1 MNELKYEDLNET
13 IKKRD
18 VTPRPKKK
26 IKRIAGIVAPP
37 ILMLIMYF
45 IYTLFGMFFGAELGW
60 YLGLFVYWML
70 CGLIFSNWL
79 IGFENIKKLSSP
91 QKFKPKLIPAILFP
105 VFMALIFRFI
115 SGIEFDKISI
125 LGVIFLVISAF
136 GNGTF
141 EEILWR
147 GVYMELYPNNN
158 FLRIIY
164 PTIWYA
170 LFHFASGS
178 LSPNSNA
185 LGLVIGSAFFGI
197 YLSLL
202 AKWTNTIWWSILSH
216 ILGAFVM
223 IA

>member
-1 MNELKYEDLNET
+1 
-13 IKKRD
+13 
-18 VTPRPKKK
+18 
-26 IKRIAGIVAPP
+26 
-37 ILMLIMYF
+37 MYLV
-45 IYTLFGMFFGAELGW
+45 YNLFGLLFGAETGW
-60 YLGLFVYWML
+60 YLGLFVYWIL
-70 CGLIFSNWL
+70 CGLLFSTWL
-79 IGFENIKKLSSP
+79 IGFRAIKKLSSP
-91 QKFKPKLIPAILFP
+91 QKFKLKIVPVIAFP
-105 VFMALIFRFI
+105 VVMALIFRLI
-115 SGIEFDKISI
+115 SGIEFNKISI
-125 LGVIFLVISAF
+125 LGIIFLVITAF

-164 PTIWYA
+164 STIWYA

-202 AKWTNTIWWSILSH
+202 AKWANNIWWSILSH